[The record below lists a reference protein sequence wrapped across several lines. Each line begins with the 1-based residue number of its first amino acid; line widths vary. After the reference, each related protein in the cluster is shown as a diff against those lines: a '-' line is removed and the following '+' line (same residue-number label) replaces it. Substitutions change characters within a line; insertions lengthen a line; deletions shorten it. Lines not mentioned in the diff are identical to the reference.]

1 MSFFMFNIPR
11 SPDCRRHFSVIIWFA
26 ENKSS
31 VKRHTDIVVI
41 GTGRQVCVA
50 HTLCKPK
57 RKTRRPKGYV
67 MPANNPSSHLDKN
80 ATIYIKAEQNVEI
93 QSEDVYV
100 KDIAKLNCSDPHV
113 LAKAKAVKL
122 CHFKEDGPQRQV
134 ISLLKVIEEIE
145 KACPGV
151 QIQSIGEPAVMVDH
165 IRVDKHKGPVQT
177 LKLVFVALVSFFGTS
192 FTIMAFHNDIGIND
206 VFSKIYEMVTGYQG
220 DGYGILELSYSVG
233 LAVGII
239 VFFNHIGGR
248 RITKDPTPIEVE
260 MRIYE
265 EDVNKALIETADR
278 EGKTIDVD

>member
-1 MSFFMFNIPR
+1 
-11 SPDCRRHFSVIIWFA
+11 
-26 ENKSS
+26 
-31 VKRHTDIVVI
+31 
-41 GTGRQVCVA
+41 
-50 HTLCKPK
+50 
-57 RKTRRPKGYV
+57 

-113 LAKAKAVKL
+113 LAKAKAIKL